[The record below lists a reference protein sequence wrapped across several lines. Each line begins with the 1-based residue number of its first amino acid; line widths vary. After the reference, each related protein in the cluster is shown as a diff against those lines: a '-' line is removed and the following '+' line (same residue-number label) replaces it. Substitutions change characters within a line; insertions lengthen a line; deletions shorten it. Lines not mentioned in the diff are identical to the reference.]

1 MAGEGPHEVDSQ
13 LPAARGGGA
22 DAVPAVK
29 KSVAKMGG
37 YPMKK
42 IQVTYFFEDSGF
54 CKDVFKS
61 VDIPHYY
68 YNRDTAS
75 GVWYTSTPDYYAND
89 RRIQRDVIIEVVA
102 GGRVIALDGN
112 GDFEGKR
119 PFVPFN
125 EFEKAL
131 ANSFAG
137 QQPKLRSYE
146 EMKAK
151 LLSLPGGE
159 AYADP
164 HRYWENWVF
173 NLDFR
178 HVTEQIVGAAS
189 WMGVEFHI
197 LAIQYTHIPTGFVF
211 TNYRFRPASLPS
223 GSDSRDLLLY
233 DWQAEDLSAALPDQS
248 GINKNKEE

>member
-1 MAGEGPHEVDSQ
+1 
-13 LPAARGGGA
+13 
-22 DAVPAVK
+22 
-29 KSVAKMGG
+29 
-37 YPMKK
+37 MKK
-42 IQVTYFFEDSGF
+42 IQVTYFFEDSDF

-89 RRIQRDVIIEVVA
+89 RRIQQDVIIEVVA

-125 EFEKAL
+125 EFEKSL
-131 ANSFAG
+131 ANSFAR

-211 TNYRFRPASLPS
+211 TNYRFRPASLLS

-233 DWQAEDLSAALPDQS
+233 DWQAEDLSAVLPDQS

>member
-1 MAGEGPHEVDSQ
+1 MAGEGPQEVDSQ

-89 RRIQRDVIIEVVA
+89 RRIQQDVIIEVVA

-125 EFEKAL
+125 EF
-131 ANSFAG
+131 
-137 QQPKLRSYE
+137 
-146 EMKAK
+146 
-151 LLSLPGGE
+151 
-159 AYADP
+159 
-164 HRYWENWVF
+164 
-173 NLDFR
+173 
-178 HVTEQIVGAAS
+178 
-189 WMGVEFHI
+189 
-197 LAIQYTHIPTGFVF
+197 
-211 TNYRFRPASLPS
+211 
-223 GSDSRDLLLY
+223 
-233 DWQAEDLSAALPDQS
+233 
-248 GINKNKEE
+248 

>member
-1 MAGEGPHEVDSQ
+1 
-13 LPAARGGGA
+13 
-22 DAVPAVK
+22 
-29 KSVAKMGG
+29 
-37 YPMKK
+37 MKK

-89 RRIQRDVIIEVVA
+89 RRIQQDVIIEVVA

-125 EFEKAL
+125 EFEKSL

-137 QQPKLRSYE
+137 QQFRFHFLIAPQFR
-146 EMKAK
+146 
-151 LLSLPGGE
+151 LLSC
-159 AYADP
+159 
-164 HRYWENWVF
+164 
-173 NLDFR
+173 
-178 HVTEQIVGAAS
+178 
-189 WMGVEFHI
+189 
-197 LAIQYTHIPTGFVF
+197 
-211 TNYRFRPASLPS
+211 
-223 GSDSRDLLLY
+223 
-233 DWQAEDLSAALPDQS
+233 
-248 GINKNKEE
+248 K

>member
-1 MAGEGPHEVDSQ
+1 
-13 LPAARGGGA
+13 
-22 DAVPAVK
+22 
-29 KSVAKMGG
+29 
-37 YPMKK
+37 MKK

-89 RRIQRDVIIEVVA
+89 RRIQQDVIIEVVA

-125 EFEKAL
+125 EFEKSL

-146 EMKAK
+146 RNCCPCRAVRRM
-151 LLSLPGGE
+151 LI
-159 AYADP
+159 
-164 HRYWENWVF
+164 RT
-173 NLDFR
+173 
-178 HVTEQIVGAAS
+178 VTGKIGS
-189 WMGVEFHI
+189 SIWI
-197 LAIQYTHIPTGFVF
+197 
-211 TNYRFRPASLPS
+211 S
-223 GSDSRDLLLY
+223 GM
-233 DWQAEDLSAALPDQS
+233 
-248 GINKNKEE
+248 

>member
-1 MAGEGPHEVDSQ
+1 M
-13 LPAARGGGA
+13 
-22 DAVPAVK
+22 
-29 KSVAKMGG
+29 
-37 YPMKK
+37 
-42 IQVTYFFEDSGF
+42 
-54 CKDVFKS
+54 
-61 VDIPHYY
+61 
-68 YNRDTAS
+68 
-75 GVWYTSTPDYYAND
+75 
-89 RRIQRDVIIEVVA
+89 IIEVVA

-125 EFEKAL
+125 EFEKSL

-178 HVTEQIVGAAS
+178 HVTEQIVGAPVG
-189 WMGVEFHI
+189 WV
-197 LAIQYTHIPTGFVF
+197 
-211 TNYRFRPASLPS
+211 
-223 GSDSRDLLLY
+223 
-233 DWQAEDLSAALPDQS
+233 
-248 GINKNKEE
+248 